1 MGEVAPIHEED
12 DDQPVEG
19 WCIAPIN
26 ILYVFR
32 FIAVFLI
39 RGILRRTRIRIL
51 DRRRIWII
59 GSVHWIM
66 DPDPDPALFL

>member
-19 WCIAPIN
+19 WGIDPFK

-32 FIAVFLI
+32 FKAVFRI
-39 RGILRRTRIRIL
+39 REILRQIRIPDL
-51 DRRRIWII
+51 E
-59 GSVHWIM
+59 SVHWIT
-66 DPDPDPALFL
+66 DPDPGSCSFLQWLSR